1 MKRNLTDNE
10 ILEEVEKGSA
20 KIDNDKLSL
29 IVNEEED
36 IKKKSSRLDGNKFM
50 KLIKQLKL
58 ALSLIKDFKS
68 KAYTD
73 IPWRSIAF
81 LGAAVIYFVNPFDM
95 VPDMLP
101 VFGFA
106 DDAVLFASIFKS
118 IQLDLEKYAEWKG
131 LDTHEY
137 F

>member
-1 MKRNLTDNE
+1 MNRNLTDNE
-10 ILEEVEKGSA
+10 ILEEVEKGSS
-20 KIDNDKLSL
+20 KFDNNKLDL
-29 IVNEEED
+29 IVNEEEE
-36 IKKKSSRLDGNKFM
+36 IKKKSSRLDSNKFM

-58 ALSLIKDFKS
+58 AVSLIKDFKS
-68 KAYTD
+68 KVYTD

-81 LGAAVIYFVNPFDM
+81 LGAAVIYFINPFDL

-101 VFGFA
+101 IFGFA

-118 IQLDLEKYAEWKG
+118 IQFDLEKYAQWKG
-131 LDTHEY
+131 LDTQEY

>member
-1 MKRNLTDNE
+1 MNRNLTENE
-10 ILEEVEKGSA
+10 ILEEVEKGSSE
-20 KIDNDKLSL
+20 IDNNKLDL
-29 IVNEEED
+29 IVNDEEE
-36 IKKKSSRLDGNKFM
+36 IKKKSSRLDSNKFM

-58 ALSLIKDFKS
+58 AVSLIKDFKN
-68 KAYTD
+68 KVYTD

-81 LGAAVIYFVNPFDM
+81 LGAAVIYFINPFDM

-118 IQLDLEKYAEWKG
+118 IQFDLEKYAEWKG
-131 LDTHEY
+131 FDRNEY